1 MGEASLL
8 AYFHSQFSWCSET
21 HFGSNNLKIKNTLKG
36 QTVIEGLPDKNLP
49 STMPKENFD
58 AFPCTIWEG
67 EM

>member
-1 MGEASLL
+1 M
-8 AYFHSQFSWCSET
+8 
-21 HFGSNNLKIKNTLKG
+21 KIRNTLKG

-67 EM
+67 EMQNSAIESLSDIAF